1 MCMEVTSMTDEFL
14 TPEQEAFKNKILEME
29 RESISNITKT
39 DDKQL
44 ISRIIRLY
52 EEEQKN
58 DN

>member
-1 MCMEVTSMTDEFL
+1 MTDEFL